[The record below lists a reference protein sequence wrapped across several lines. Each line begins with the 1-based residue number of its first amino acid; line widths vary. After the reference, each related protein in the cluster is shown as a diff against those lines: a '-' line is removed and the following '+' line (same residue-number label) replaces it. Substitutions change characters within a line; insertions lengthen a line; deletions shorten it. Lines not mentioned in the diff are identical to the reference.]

1 MDLLQEHFE
10 FQQPL
15 VQVDGRV
22 RDVQKVSGYIF
33 RRIWKNSGFVEY
45 YQSLTGKKLC
55 ARNIRSVCTG
65 KRNHVNNMQFEYITQ
80 EQFNQLKEK
89 YPDKVY
95 GELFVSYAS

>member
-45 YQSLTGKKLC
+45 YQFGGLFSSETELRTERRIDSISVDYFRSHRRSGVHCHQSLL
-55 ARNIRSVCTG
+55 
-65 KRNHVNNMQFEYITQ
+65 
-80 EQFNQLKEK
+80 
-89 YPDKVY
+89 
-95 GELFVSYAS
+95 

>member
-45 YQSLTGKKLC
+45 YQSG
-55 ARNIRSVCTG
+55 G
-65 KRNHVNNMQFEYITQ
+65 
-80 EQFNQLKEK
+80 
-89 YPDKVY
+89 
-95 GELFVSYAS
+95 LFLPRQN

>member
-33 RRIWKNSGFVEY
+33 RRIWKNSGFI
-45 YQSLTGKKLC
+45 LRK
-55 ARNIRSVCTG
+55 I
-65 KRNHVNNMQFEYITQ
+65 
-80 EQFNQLKEK
+80 
-89 YPDKVY
+89 
-95 GELFVSYAS
+95 

>member
-1 MDLLQEHFE
+1 MRDQKMDLLQEHFE

-45 YQSLTGKKLC
+45 YQSGGLFLQRQIFCISENFKQR
-55 ARNIRSVCTG
+55 ARSFPR
-65 KRNHVNNMQFEYITQ
+65 
-80 EQFNQLKEK
+80 
-89 YPDKVY
+89 
-95 GELFVSYAS
+95 FVLQ

>member
-33 RRIWKNSGFVEY
+33 RRIWKNSGFVE
-45 YQSLTGKKLC
+45 
-55 ARNIRSVCTG
+55 RNGRQQREPIP
-65 KRNHVNNMQFEYITQ
+65 YICDFSRCGLNTR
-80 EQFNQLKEK
+80 FIC
-89 YPDKVY
+89 
-95 GELFVSYAS
+95 SYSNLAPRPQI